1 MALVGGGNRRLA
13 QVIAGQGETVV
24 LLVHQ
29 QGFDLQIF
37 RAKRIRQV
45 IRQRVRRAT
54 RQIDAQLQP
63 AVQLVHKL
71 TAVAARSVV
80 NGYGAQGFFTAQPGV
95 ADGALLGVHG
105 LLHGCAQELH
115 VAAEVPGAADA
126 ARNGPDVEVGEIC
139 SRAGGSQ
146 RKQCESQRVFV
157 QSRCLFQHRDLLRGQ
172 QGGEVRICQNGS
184 KG

>member
-1 MALVGGGNRRLA
+1 MAFVGRANGRLA
-13 QVIAGQGETVV
+13 QVIAGQGVTVV

-29 QGFDLQIF
+29 QRFDLQIF
-37 RAKRIRQV
+37 RAKRVRQ
-45 IRQRVRRAT
+45 IIPQRVRRAA
-54 RQIDAQLQP
+54 RQVDAQLQP

-71 TAVAARSVV
+71 TAVAAGGVV
-80 NGYGAQGFFTAQPGV
+80 NGNGAQGFFTAQPGV
-95 ADGALLGVHG
+95 ADGALLGVNR
-105 LLHGCAQELH
+105 LLHGRAQELH
-115 VAAEVPGAADA
+115 IATEVPGSADA
-126 ARNGPDVEVGEIC
+126 ARNGPDVKVGEIGP
-139 SRAGGSQ
+139 RAGGSQ